1 MSLAQ
6 AAVLTCFK
14 STAIVPV
21 PKLSSPT
28 MPERPPPSLNEPW
41 RKISWGDKLK
51 DLQYVQKYQ
60 PEHSNIKSLRIL
72 LYGPVGAGKS
82 SFINS
87 VSNILRGRMSI
98 PAAASATTSDKSF
111 TTRYETHK
119 IRKGKGQPKTFYPF
133 VFNDIMGLEE
143 GSDAGVS
150 AEDIKLVMKGHVR
163 EGHKFNPVSPLSD
176 RDRGYNPDP
185 APDDKVHVLVCVIS
199 ANSAETKH
207 SVLEKI
213 SNIRE
218 TAADLG
224 IPQMG
229 LITNIDAACGETE
242 KDVKNVYKSKHLKKK
257 MTDFSSAVGIP
268 VNCIFPVKNYSHEID
283 INNDVDSLILSALRR
298 MIDFGDDYIENMP

>member
-1 MSLAQ
+1 MNEKRRGWSFL
-6 AAVLTCFK
+6 CPHRK
-14 STAIVPV
+14 EPS
-21 PKLSSPT
+21 
-28 MPERPPPSLNEPW
+28 PPPSPTLKEPW
-41 RKISWGDKLK
+41 RKISWRDKQK
-51 DLQYVQKYQ
+51 DLQYVQEYQ
-60 PEHSNIKSLRIL
+60 PENSNIKSLRIL

-87 VSNILRGRMSI
+87 VSNILRGRMTI
-98 PAAASATTSDKSF
+98 PAAASATTSDRSF
-111 TTRYETHK
+111 TKSYETHK

-150 AEDIKLVMKGHVR
+150 AEEIKLVIKGHVR
-163 EGHKFNPVSPLSD
+163 EGHKFNSTSPLPD
-176 RDRGYNPDP
+176 HGPGYNPDP

-199 ANSAETKH
+199 ANSAEIQD

-218 TAADLG
+218 IAGDLG
-224 IPQMG
+224 IPQMAI
-229 LITNIDAACGETE
+229 ITNIDTACGETE

-257 MTDFSSAVGIP
+257 MTDFSAAVGIP
-268 VNCIFPVKNYSHEID
+268 VNCIFPVKNYSHEIE

-298 MIDFGDDYIENMP
+298 MIDFGDDFIENMP